1 MEENSILSSWL
12 NTAVSGIRFG
22 PDREQVRGEL
32 ADHIEDKIIGL
43 RRAFPD
49 IPEEEA
55 QERVLSAMG
64 DPETLKAELA
74 KVHKPWLGWLWK
86 ASQWLLRVVM
96 PVAMLISL
104 AVETDYNGYNSLRG
118 RSGAEIYHRITGGEK
133 ARLGGYT
140 FQITGAACLDRMEE
154 QGACDTLQVGLRVS
168 SPRFWERV
176 DPNAIYDSLAT
187 VAPNG
192 ERYALMGGMILRQYA
207 VEDEW
212 GNVEIRGYLLNG
224 AELCDWDLWYREFA
238 VCLPAEGWE
247 PGGLVTLELNS
258 QAGGISLSVPVTR
271 RVVVP

>member
-1 MEENSILSSWL
+1 MKENSILVRWL

-22 PDREQVRGEL
+22 PDRERVRGEL

-64 DPETLKAELA
+64 DSEVLKAELA

-86 ASQWLLRVVM
+86 ASQWMLRVVM

-104 AVETDYNGYNSLRG
+104 AVETNYNGYNSLRG
-118 RSGAEIYHRITGGEK
+118 RSGPGIYHRITGGDK

-140 FQITGAACLDRMEE
+140 FQITGAAYLDRMEE
-154 QGACDTLQVGLRVS
+154 QGGCDTLQVGLRVS

-176 DPNAIYDSLAT
+176 DPNAIYDSLTT

-192 ERYALMGGMILRQYA
+192 GRYALMGRVILGQYA
-207 VEDEW
+207 VEDAW
-212 GNVEIRGYLLNG
+212 GNVEIRTYLLNG

-238 VCLPAEGWE
+238 VCLPAEDWE

-258 QAGGISLSVPVTR
+258 QAGGISLSVPVTE
-271 RVVVP
+271 RVVL